1 MADEIAKVRRTLL
14 LRLKAPTPDAAK
26 VLGSMMRNT
35 AAIYN
40 AFGDA
45 KVRFLRNAD
54 DQTQFF
60 QIIEFQ
66 ADQAVERSRQKMAS
80 DPTMQNFLQ
89 AWRSMFPGAADAE
102 VYEDVGEYGQC
113 RLKHWISRSCSCA
126 ARFELKVPRLRRLPV
141 RGSFLR
147 E

>member
-1 MADEIAKVRRTLL
+1 MADDATKVRRTLL

-26 VLGSMMRNT
+26 MLGSMMQNT
-35 AAIYN
+35 AAMYK

-45 KVRFLRNAD
+45 KVRLLRNAD
-54 DQTQFF
+54 DQTQFR

-66 ADQAVERSRQKMAS
+66 ADEAVERSRQKMAS

-102 VYEDVGEYGQC
+102 VYEDVNE
-113 RLKHWISRSCSCA
+113 
-126 ARFELKVPRLRRLPV
+126 
-141 RGSFLR
+141 
-147 E
+147 

>member
-1 MADEIAKVRRTLL
+1 MADEVAKVRRTLL

-35 AAIYN
+35 AAMYN

-45 KVRFLRNAD
+45 KVRLLRNAD
-54 DQTQFF
+54 DQTQFL

-102 VYEDVGEYGQC
+102 VYEEVGE
-113 RLKHWISRSCSCA
+113 
-126 ARFELKVPRLRRLPV
+126 
-141 RGSFLR
+141 
-147 E
+147 

>member
-1 MADEIAKVRRTLL
+1 MADEVAKVRRTLL
-14 LRLKAPTPDAAK
+14 LRLKAPTQDAAQ

-35 AAIYN
+35 AAMYN

-45 KVRFLRNAD
+45 KVRLLRNAD
-54 DQTQFF
+54 DQTQFL

-89 AWRSMFPGAADAE
+89 AWRAMFPGAADAE
-102 VYEDVGEYGQC
+102 VYEDVGE
-113 RLKHWISRSCSCA
+113 
-126 ARFELKVPRLRRLPV
+126 
-141 RGSFLR
+141 
-147 E
+147 

>member
-1 MADEIAKVRRTLL
+1 MTDELAKVRRTLL

-35 AAIYN
+35 AAMYK

-45 KVRFLRNAD
+45 KVRLLRNAD
-54 DQTQFF
+54 DQTQFL

-66 ADQAVERSRQKMAS
+66 ADETIERSRQKMAS

-89 AWRSMFPGAADAE
+89 AWRAMFPGAADAE
-102 VYEDVGEYGQC
+102 VYEDVGD
-113 RLKHWISRSCSCA
+113 
-126 ARFELKVPRLRRLPV
+126 
-141 RGSFLR
+141 
-147 E
+147 